1 MLISDQGS
9 IRPDLVNISLKAK
22 AEELWRKAAHTLPSE
37 HSEYVANYKEELA
50 TFEIKRQA
58 LLSK

>member
-1 MLISDQGS
+1 VLISDQGS

-22 AEELWRKAAHTLPSE
+22 ATELWEKAAQTLPSE
-37 HSEYVANYKEELA
+37 HSEYVANYKQELT
-50 TFEIKRQA
+50 TFETKRQA